1 MNILNFSHNVKPLVF
16 SAPDFK
22 EFHEIPIREDN
33 TRRVVAGM
41 ETDTLSGLKV
51 LVKEKLHS
59 VSIREMLFG
68 KILCFRIM
76 NQTKRRY

>member
-1 MNILNFSHNVKPLVF
+1 MNILNFCRNVKPLVF

-33 TRRVVAGM
+33 TCSVVAGV
-41 ETDTLSGLKV
+41 ETDALSSLKV
-51 LVKEKLHS
+51 LVKEELHPVS
-59 VSIREMLFG
+59 VREMLFG

-76 NQTKRRY
+76 DQTKRRH